1 MCLKRVEISQK
12 FEPDQDLSDQELKR
26 RGINDAVADGPPQS
40 SDFKVCQSNEMLD
53 VYVLC
58 GKIAPTFVENLFTS

>member
-1 MCLKRVEISQK
+1 MMQWQMGLPRALI
-12 FEPDQDLSDQELKR
+12 L
-26 RGINDAVADGPPQS
+26 
-40 SDFKVCQSNEMLD
+40 KVCQSNEMLD